1 MCMFD
6 ENSLM
11 RQVDLKKEIQN
22 QKKEISRLKNIIQK
36 DSTLINIITSESLN
50 ADLEKILREEYLL
63 SKPNEIIYKIED

>member
-1 MCMFD
+1 MFD

-11 RQVDLKKEIQN
+11 WQVDLKKEIQN

-36 DSTLINIITSESLN
+36 DSILINIITSESLN